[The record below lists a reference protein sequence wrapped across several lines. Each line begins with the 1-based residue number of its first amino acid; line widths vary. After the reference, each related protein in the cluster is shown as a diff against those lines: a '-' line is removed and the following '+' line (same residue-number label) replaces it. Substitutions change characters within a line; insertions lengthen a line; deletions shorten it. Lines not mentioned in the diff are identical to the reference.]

1 MSVSLQPLQ
10 TLVDIANTTPK
21 GKSPLVTEV
30 TDQLKSVTSSL
41 FVANTQAAIDDTG
54 SIFDDIIG
62 AITKAIND
70 AINGVKNLV
79 NSVGTTITNT
89 VNNQVKNLMTA
100 VTGIAT
106 QITNKIDSAIGGLE
120 SAINDAIGWIAE
132 KLQGLIDAVS
142 DIAATIGNA
151 IADAISNIGDFIANA
166 VNAALASVGNWIAG
180 AIRDIGNFI
189 TGVYNAVSKWISDA
203 VSNVGKWVKQSQDA
217 VADYINGV
225 INTLKQAYDTTKQY
239 ILDAIN
245 KIIAFVNQTGQV
257 ISKWF
262 WQTVS
267 SGAKW
272 FADNVMP
279 KFNDAVIGA
288 QDIVELGKGIW
299 GYLQDGNF
307 QGAFDLLDKFTSG
320 LGIPAPVK
328 SLWSIVSAIAYFWE
342 TVRIQFVP
350 MEVSAAKHANIDLAL
365 DPTSL
370 DAAAV
375 AVIRGKLSL
384 DGYYANAK
392 LAGVTK
398 DRANINLEANKQLP
412 TPGAIQDAFL
422 RGTIDEKTHDNLL
435 HSWGYSDD
443 HISLF
448 RALYHLIPSP
458 TDLIRM
464 GVREAFTPE
473 IAEKFGQYEDF
484 PQAFGDWAAKVGID
498 IDWAKRYW
506 AAHWDLPSAT
516 MGFEMLHRGVIDDN
530 ELKLLLRALDVM
542 PYWREKIIAIS
553 YNPLTRVDI
562 RRMYQN
568 GVLDLDQVKRA
579 YLDIGYND
587 EKANWLT
594 DFTKRYYTPEDQT
607 QLDQFHDLARAT
619 YSQAYK
625 RKIISRD
632 EYYTFLEGLKYYKD
646 DIELLITLDDYA
658 IADQDKLFD
667 LTDYKKSYKKLALN
681 AYDDGLISKD
691 DIGMIL
697 SDLGYENDEVSLE
710 LALSEYNRSLSLRN
724 LLISQLHD
732 QYVTYIIDNV
742 QLSEVMGM
750 YNFTSQEVDSLLE
763 VWNIER
769 SFRTKRPS
777 LADLRKFL
785 DRGLITLDNFLDE
798 LRGSGYNEKYISLY
812 QAMLITPT
820 G

>member
-10 TLVDIANTTPK
+10 TLANIASEIPK
-21 GKSPLVTEV
+21 GKTPLVTEV
-30 TDQLKSVTSSL
+30 TSGLTEVTSKL
-41 FVANTQAAIDDTG
+41 FAIQTQAAIEDTG

-79 NSVGTTITNT
+79 NNVATTITNT
-89 VNNQVKNLMTA
+89 VNNQVKNLMAA
-100 VTGIAT
+100 VSGIAT

-120 SAINDAIGWIAE
+120 NALNDAIGWITD

-142 DIAATIGNA
+142 SIAGTIAN
-151 IADAISNIGDFIANA
+151 AISNAINDIGDYIAGA
-166 VNAALASVGNWIAG
+166 INAALASVGNWISG
-180 AIRDIGNFI
+180 AIRDVGNFI
-189 TGVYNAVSKWISDA
+189 SGVYNSVSKWISDA
-203 VSNVGKWVKQSQDA
+203 VSNVAKWVKDSQDA
-217 VADYINGV
+217 VAKYINDT
-225 INTLKQAYDTTKQY
+225 IATLKAAYDTTKQY

-245 KIIAFVNQTGQV
+245 RIIAFINQTGQV

-262 WQTVS
+262 WGVMTS
-267 SGAKW
+267 AGKW
-272 FADNVMP
+272 FAETVMP
-279 KFNDAVIGA
+279 LWNNVVIGA
-288 QDIVELGKGIW
+288 QDLVKVAEGIW
-299 GYLQDGNF
+299 GYVSDGNF
-307 QGAFDLLDKFTSG
+307 QGAFDILDKFTSG

-328 SLWSIVSAIAYFWE
+328 TLWSVVSAIAYFWE

-350 MEVSAAKHANIDLAL
+350 MEVSAAKHANINLAL

-384 DGYYANAK
+384 DGYYDNAR
-392 LAGVTK
+392 LAGITK

-422 RGTIDEKTHDNLL
+422 RGSIDEKTHDNLL

-443 HISLF
+443 SISLL

-498 IDWAKRYW
+498 LDWAKRYW

-530 ELKLLLRALDVM
+530 ELTLLLRALDVM

-568 GVLDLDQVKRA
+568 GVLNEDQVKRA
-579 YLDIGYND
+579 YLDIGYDD

-607 QLDQFHDLARAT
+607 QLDQFHDLARTT
-619 YSQAYK
+619 YSTAYK

-632 EYYTFLEGLKYYKD
+632 EYYTFLEALKYYKD

-697 SDLGYENDEVSLE
+697 SDLGYENEEVMLE
-710 LALSEYNRSLSLRN
+710 LALSEYNRSLTIRN
-724 LLISQLHD
+724 ILLGQLHD
-732 QYVTYIIDNV
+732 QYVTFIIDNV

-769 SFRTKRPS
+769 SFRTKRQT
-777 LADLRKFL
+777 LADLKKFL
-785 DRGLITLDNFLDE
+785 DRGLLTLDQYLDE

-812 QAMLITPT
+812 QSLLITPT